1 MTKVRD
7 PITGQLG
14 LLFQVHYPQIAEGV
28 KPRHR
33 FMSSF
38 EQHVE
43 QADRAWQYLLVSP
56 SPSSSSPPT
65 DILLLLD
72 CSRAVSDHF
81 VQDPVARD
89 RQHGGDELGALGPRH
104 QDAVVPVL
112 VCWSVGMGGGAVTE

>member
-56 SPSSSSPPT
+56 SPSPPLPPLTPCSS
-65 DILLLLD
+65 
-72 CSRAVSDHF
+72 
-81 VQDPVARD
+81 
-89 RQHGGDELGALGPRH
+89 
-104 QDAVVPVL
+104 
-112 VCWSVGMGGGAVTE
+112 